1 MAPLPVLAK
10 TVVFQGAGRRGHIP
24 SELSVWMGI
33 HHALFS
39 QGSWLVTNPFKV
51 MRPGRGWEG
60 GGEEMRMFWCYFCS
74 DRNS

>member
-33 HHALFS
+33 HRALFS

-51 MRPGRGWEG
+51 MRPGRGWG
-60 GGEEMRMFWCYFCS
+60 GGG
-74 DRNS
+74 RNENVLVLFLFR